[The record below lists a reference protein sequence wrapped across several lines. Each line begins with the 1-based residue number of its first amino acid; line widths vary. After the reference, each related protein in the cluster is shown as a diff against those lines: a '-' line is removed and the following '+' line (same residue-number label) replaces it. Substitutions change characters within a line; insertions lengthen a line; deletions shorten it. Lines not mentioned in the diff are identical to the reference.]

1 MLGTDDVEVALMVAR
16 IAAVRAPDAP
26 TEADAESLLLLAA
39 TVLSLAVYAPNV
51 PSRLDRSTRSRRR
64 GLRR

>member
-1 MLGTDDVEVALMVAR
+1 MVAR